1 MTARSIRYRFN
12 ETNNIWPGFVD
23 VLATL
28 LIVIIFVLMVFTVSQ
43 IYLSDA
49 ISGRDKALEN
59 LRSQISKLSKILVI
73 ETKEKQQAL
82 SSLKQ
87 TQDNLIQTESD
98 LKTQEMFS
106 QDLQSDIAK
115 KESEL
120 FVQDQNILALS
131 DQIKELLVELRI
143 VAKAL
148 ETYEGVEIASL
159 NIDGLGERINKALAT
174 RIDQLNQ
181 LNEDLDEVNIAL
193 ARSETNL
200 QKKIDALD
208 IANTELAFN
217 KTELENKIDA
227 LDIANTELAFNKTEL
242 ENKIDALDIANTEL
256 AFNKT
261 ELENKIDALDIANTE
276 LAFNKTE
283 LENKIDALDIA
294 NTELAFNK
302 TELENKIDA
311 LDIANTELAFNK
323 TELENKIDALDIA
336 NTELAFNKTELEKTI
351 KELNNLNSNL
361 MSINESLGLGD
372 ADLLEQLAA
381 IQKKNDELVSLND
394 LLKDSQKETEQALQ
408 IIERVNEELV
418 LKDEALQEQ
427 IMQYQEIT
435 KDLLAINDSLGLEDA
450 SLIEQ
455 LETIRSKNKK
465 LAELNLNLVEKDNAI
480 FSLRGKILELNNVLA
495 LSEEK
500 QLTQQSQ
507 IAELSQSLNLLK
519 EEKTTIKEKSTASIK
534 EMEMRSA
541 ETLKQVAFLTE
552 EIEALK
558 NEITLLNAALEYSEQ
573 TLLTKEL
580 KIEVLGERLN
590 KALTSKVF
598 ELQKYRSE
606 FFGKL
611 QLILGDRKDIKIV
624 GDRFIFESE
633 LLFDSASANLQ
644 SVGMEKLKQIGLTL
658 MDSTKNIP
666 DDIDWIIQVE
676 GHTDKRPI
684 KTAQYPSNW
693 ELSTARA
700 NSVLNLLLDLGFAP
714 NRLSAAGYGEFYPL
728 TDGDSYEDLQ
738 QNRRI
743 ELKLTS
749 R

>member
-1 MTARSIRYRFN
+1 MSARSIRYRLN

-28 LIVIIFVLMVFTVSQ
+28 LIVIIFVLMIFTVSQ

-59 LRSQISKLSKILVI
+59 LRSQINELSKILVI
-73 ETKEKQQAL
+73 EKKEKQQVL
-82 SSLKQ
+82 TSLEQ
-87 TQDNLIQTESD
+87 TQDQLAQTESD
-98 LKTQEMFS
+98 LRTQEMYS
-106 QDLQSDIAK
+106 QGLQSDIAK

-120 FVQDQNILALS
+120 FIQDQNILALS

-148 ETYEGVEIASL
+148 ETYEGAEIASL
-159 NIDGLGERINKALAT
+159 NTEGLGERINKALAT

-193 ARSETNL
+193 AQSETNL
-200 QKKIDALD
+200 QNKINALD
-208 IANTELAFN
+208 IANTELALN
-217 KTELENKIDA
+217 KTELENKI
-227 LDIANTELAFNKTEL
+227 E
-242 ENKIDALDIANTEL
+242 
-256 AFNKT
+256 
-261 ELENKIDALDIANTE
+261 
-276 LAFNKTE
+276 
-283 LENKIDALDIA
+283 
-294 NTELAFNK
+294 
-302 TELENKIDA
+302 
-311 LDIANTELAFNK
+311 
-323 TELENKIDALDIA
+323 
-336 NTELAFNKTELEKTI
+336 
-351 KELNNLNSNL
+351 ELNNLNSNL

-372 ADLLEQLAA
+372 ADLVEQLAA
-381 IQKKNDELVSLND
+381 IQKKNDELVSLNA
-394 LLKDSQKETEQALQ
+394 LLQDSQKETEQALK
-408 IIERVNEELV
+408 IIEQVNEELV

-427 IMQYQEIT
+427 IVQYQEIT

-455 LETIRSKNKK
+455 LEAIRSKNEK

-480 FSLRGKILELNNVLA
+480 FSLRGKILELNNILS

-500 QLTQQSQ
+500 QLTQQAQ
-507 IAELSQSLNLLK
+507 IAELSESLNLLR
-519 EEKTTIKEKSTASIK
+519 EEKTIIQEESTASIK
-534 EMEMRSA
+534 EMEMRST

-552 EIEALK
+552 EIDALK

-644 SVGMEKLKQIGLTL
+644 LAGMEKLKQIGLTL
-658 MDSTKNIP
+658 MDTTQDIP
-666 DDIDWIIQVE
+666 ADIDWIIQVE

-684 KTAQYPSNW
+684 KTVQYPSNW

-700 NSVLNLLLDLGFAP
+700 NSVLKLLLDLGFAP
-714 NRLSAAGYGEFYPL
+714 HRLSAAGYGEFYPL
-728 TDGDSYEDLQ
+728 SDGDSDEDLQ

>member
-1 MTARSIRYRFN
+1 MSARSRRYRLN

-28 LIVIIFVLMVFTVSQ
+28 LIVIIFVLMIFTVSQ

-59 LRSQISKLSKILVI
+59 LRSQINELSKILVI
-73 ETKEKQQAL
+73 EKKEKQQVL
-82 SSLKQ
+82 TSLEQ
-87 TQDNLIQTESD
+87 TQDQLAQTESD
-98 LKTQEMFS
+98 LRTQEMYS
-106 QDLQSDIAK
+106 QGLQSDIAK

-120 FVQDQNILALS
+120 FIQDQNILALS
-131 DQIKELLVELRI
+131 DQIKVLLVELRI

-148 ETYEGVEIASL
+148 ETYEGAEIASL
-159 NIDGLGERINKALAT
+159 NTEGLGERINKALAT

-193 ARSETNL
+193 AQSETNL
-200 QKKIDALD
+200 QNKINDLD
-208 IANTELAFN
+208 IANTELALN
-217 KTELENKIDA
+217 KTELENKIND
-227 LDIANTELAFNKTEL
+227 LDIANTELALNKTEL
-242 ENKIDALDIANTEL
+242 ENKIE
-256 AFNKT
+256 
-261 ELENKIDALDIANTE
+261 
-276 LAFNKTE
+276 
-283 LENKIDALDIA
+283 
-294 NTELAFNK
+294 
-302 TELENKIDA
+302 
-311 LDIANTELAFNK
+311 
-323 TELENKIDALDIA
+323 
-336 NTELAFNKTELEKTI
+336 
-351 KELNNLNSNL
+351 ELNNLNSNL
-361 MSINESLGLGD
+361 MSISESLGLGD
-372 ADLLEQLAA
+372 ADLVEQLAA
-381 IQKKNDELVSLND
+381 IQKKNDELVSLNA
-394 LLKDSQKETEQALQ
+394 LLQDSQKETEQALK
-408 IIERVNEELV
+408 IIEQVNEELV

-427 IMQYQEIT
+427 IVQYQEIT

-455 LETIRSKNKK
+455 MEAIRSKNEK

-480 FSLRGKILELNNVLA
+480 FSLRGKILELNNILS

-519 EEKTTIKEKSTASIK
+519 EEKTTTQEESTASIK
-534 EMEMRSA
+534 EMKMRST

-552 EIEALK
+552 EIGALK
-558 NEITLLNAALEYSEQ
+558 NEIILLNAALEYSEQ

-624 GDRFIFESE
+624 GDRFIIESE
-633 LLFDSASANLQ
+633 LLFNSASADLQ
-644 SVGMEKLKQIGLTL
+644 SAGMEKLKQIGLTL
-658 MDSTKNIP
+658 MDTTQDIP
-666 DDIDWIIQVE
+666 ADIDWIIQVE
-676 GHTDKRPI
+676 GHTDNRSI
-684 KTAQYPSNW
+684 KTVQYPSNW

-700 NSVLNLLLDLGFAP
+700 NSVLKLLLDLGFAP
-714 NRLSAAGYGEFYPL
+714 HRLSAAGYGEFYPL
-728 TDGDSYEDLQ
+728 SDGDSDEDLQ

>member
-1 MTARSIRYRFN
+1 MSARSIRYRLN

-28 LIVIIFVLMVFTVSQ
+28 LIVIIFVLMIFTVSQ

-59 LRSQISKLSKILVI
+59 LRSQINELSKILVI
-73 ETKEKQQAL
+73 EKKEKQQVL
-82 SSLKQ
+82 TSLEQ
-87 TQDNLIQTESD
+87 TQDQLAQTESD
-98 LKTQEMFS
+98 LRTQEMYS
-106 QDLQSDIAK
+106 QGLQSDIAK

-120 FVQDQNILALS
+120 FIQDQNILALS

-148 ETYEGVEIASL
+148 ETYEGAEIASL
-159 NIDGLGERINKALAT
+159 NTEGLGERINKALAT

-193 ARSETNL
+193 AQSETNL
-200 QKKIDALD
+200 QNKINDLD
-208 IANTELAFN
+208 IANTELALN
-217 KTELENKIDA
+217 KTELENKIND
-227 LDIANTELAFNKTEL
+227 LDIANTELALNKTEL
-242 ENKIDALDIANTEL
+242 QNKIE
-256 AFNKT
+256 
-261 ELENKIDALDIANTE
+261 
-276 LAFNKTE
+276 
-283 LENKIDALDIA
+283 
-294 NTELAFNK
+294 
-302 TELENKIDA
+302 
-311 LDIANTELAFNK
+311 
-323 TELENKIDALDIA
+323 
-336 NTELAFNKTELEKTI
+336 
-351 KELNNLNSNL
+351 ELNNLNSNL

-372 ADLLEQLAA
+372 ADLVEQLAA
-381 IQKKNDELVSLND
+381 IQKKNDELVSLNA
-394 LLKDSQKETEQALQ
+394 LLQDSQRETEQALK
-408 IIERVNEELV
+408 IIEQVNEELV

-427 IMQYQEIT
+427 IVQYQEIT

-455 LETIRSKNKK
+455 MEAIRSKNEK

-480 FSLRGKILELNNVLA
+480 FSLRGKILELNNILA

-519 EEKTTIKEKSTASIK
+519 EEKTTIQEESTASIK
-534 EMEMRSA
+534 EMKMRST

-552 EIEALK
+552 EIGALK
-558 NEITLLNAALEYSEQ
+558 NEIILLNAALEYSEQ

-624 GDRFIFESE
+624 GDRFIIESE

-644 SVGMEKLKQIGLTL
+644 SAGTEKLKQIGLTL
-658 MDSTKNIP
+658 MDTTQDIP
-666 DDIDWIIQVE
+666 ADIDWIIQVE
-676 GHTDKRPI
+676 GHTDKRSI
-684 KTAQYPSNW
+684 KTVQYPSNW
-693 ELSTARA
+693 ELSIARA
-700 NSVLNLLLDLGFAP
+700 NSVLKLLLDLGFAP
-714 NRLSAAGYGEFYPL
+714 HRLSAAGYGEFYPL
-728 TDGDSYEDLQ
+728 SDGDSNEDLQ

>member
-1 MTARSIRYRFN
+1 MSARSRRYRLN

-28 LIVIIFVLMVFTVSQ
+28 LIVIIFVLMIFTVSQ

-59 LRSQISKLSKILVI
+59 LRSQINELSKILVI
-73 ETKEKQQAL
+73 EKKEKQQVL
-82 SSLKQ
+82 TSLEQ
-87 TQDNLIQTESD
+87 TQDQLAQTESD
-98 LKTQEMFS
+98 LRTQEMYS
-106 QDLQSDIAK
+106 QGLQSDIAK

-120 FVQDQNILALS
+120 FIQDQNILALS
-131 DQIKELLVELRI
+131 DQIKVLLVELRI

-148 ETYEGVEIASL
+148 ETYEGAEIASL
-159 NIDGLGERINKALAT
+159 NTEGLGERINKALAT

-193 ARSETNL
+193 AQSETNL
-200 QKKIDALD
+200 QNKINDLD
-208 IANTELAFN
+208 IANTELALN
-217 KTELENKIDA
+217 KTELENKI
-227 LDIANTELAFNKTEL
+227 E
-242 ENKIDALDIANTEL
+242 
-256 AFNKT
+256 
-261 ELENKIDALDIANTE
+261 
-276 LAFNKTE
+276 
-283 LENKIDALDIA
+283 
-294 NTELAFNK
+294 
-302 TELENKIDA
+302 
-311 LDIANTELAFNK
+311 
-323 TELENKIDALDIA
+323 
-336 NTELAFNKTELEKTI
+336 
-351 KELNNLNSNL
+351 ELNNLNSNL
-361 MSINESLGLGD
+361 MSISESLGLGD
-372 ADLLEQLAA
+372 ADLVEQLAA
-381 IQKKNDELVSLND
+381 IQKKNDELVSLNA
-394 LLKDSQKETEQALQ
+394 LLQDSQKETEQALK
-408 IIERVNEELV
+408 IIEQVNEELV

-427 IMQYQEIT
+427 IVQYQEIT

-455 LETIRSKNKK
+455 MEAIRSKNEK

-480 FSLRGKILELNNVLA
+480 FSLRGKILELNNILS
-495 LSEEK
+495 LSEGK

-519 EEKTTIKEKSTASIK
+519 EEKTTTQEESTASIK
-534 EMEMRSA
+534 EMKMRST
-541 ETLKQVAFLTE
+541 ETLKQVAFLTV
-552 EIEALK
+552 EIGALK
-558 NEITLLNAALEYSEQ
+558 NEIILLNAALEYSEQ

-624 GDRFIFESE
+624 GDRFIIESE
-633 LLFDSASANLQ
+633 LLFNSASANLQ
-644 SVGMEKLKQIGLTL
+644 SAGMEKLKQIGLTL
-658 MDSTKNIP
+658 MDTTQDIP
-666 DDIDWIIQVE
+666 ADIDWIIQVE
-676 GHTDKRPI
+676 GHTDKRSI
-684 KTAQYPSNW
+684 KTVQYPSNW

-700 NSVLNLLLDLGFAP
+700 NSVLKLLLDLGFAP
-714 NRLSAAGYGEFYPL
+714 HRLSAAGYGEFYPL
-728 TDGDSYEDLQ
+728 SDGDSDEDLQ